1 MSQISRNDSAT
12 TDTSISTS
20 GSTTV
25 LSTSS
30 SDKDTVS
37 INQQRARIRSGS
49 LFVEGS
55 HLSPSS
61 ETKSY
66 NIYIDDTKYDKI
78 FRGDST
84 SSGTGSPQVFEDAKD
99 DNFHEESHRALEN
112 SILDLIRRG
121 SEAAEFPLPPPCS
134 SDRNRNSS
142 HGSSAETNP
151 NGHSSSGTISTSV
164 LLNLGSA
171 EKHAE
176 TARGDYIDSSSVKS
190 SDKKKERRSSSYY
203 PPYYPPN
210 GGSPQNEQPGNTVS
224 KSRASSQVQDEYSSF
239 SSVRYDDGFVPSIEE
254 AVEVSKKKISN
265 DASKDVFPDQTFI
278 PHEFQI
284 PKKAWN
290 RPSAHTPTKSFP
302 MVKTPRNHYLL
313 TDILKPSEAVDLA
326 NQQRSPTLLNNTLH
340 PNTWHSS
347 AKEGPQPRNQDEKL
361 RETNR
366 SAPNH
371 IYRSQAPLDVGAN
384 TSGGQN
390 SLYHEEHSN
399 NADDYSVSK
408 EIGQENQDGTK
419 YEYETFAKGA
429 DQEWQSPFQMHTIP
443 IQRIDTS
450 SIHSY
455 DSQTRGFSEVYSIS
469 RIMVTLCTCVL
480 IPPLFFF
487 FSIDGNNGI
496 SNYRLMRMIMN
507 HEHRIGLLK
516 GFEWDIDIK
525 WFRTLCFILGC
536 IELLAIFAG
545 IGIGFGVGVTRE

>member
-12 TDTSISTS
+12 TDTSMSTS
-20 GSTTV
+20 GSTTI

-30 SDKDTVS
+30 SESNTVS

-49 LFVEGS
+49 LFIEGS

-61 ETKSY
+61 EAKSY
-66 NIYIDDTKYDKI
+66 NIYIDDSRYDKI
-78 FRGDST
+78 FKGESN
-84 SSGTGSPQVFEDAKD
+84 SSSTGSPQVFEDARD
-99 DNFHEESHRALEN
+99 DNFQEESHRALEN

-121 SEAAEFPLPPPCS
+121 PEAAEFPLPPPCS
-134 SDRNRNSS
+134 SERNRNSS

-171 EKHAE
+171 EKHVE
-176 TARGDYIDSSSVKS
+176 TTKGYYMESSSAKS
-190 SDKKKERRSSSYY
+190 SDKIKERRSSSYY
-203 PPYYPPN
+203 PPTE
-210 GGSPQNEQPGNTVS
+210 GSSQRRQPEDTVS

-254 AVEVSKKKISN
+254 AVEVSKKRISN
-265 DASKDVFPDQTFI
+265 DGSKDVFPDQTFI

-290 RPSAHTPTKSFP
+290 RPLAQTPPKSFP
-302 MVKTPRNHYLL
+302 KVNTPRNHSLL
-313 TDILKPSEAVDLA
+313 TDILKPSETAKSA
-326 NQQRSPTLLNNTLH
+326 SQQRSPILLNNTL
-340 PNTWHSS
+340 PPSTWHDS
-347 AKEGPQPRNQDEKL
+347 AKEGLQPRNQDEKL
-361 RETNR
+361 RETDR
-366 SAPNH
+366 STSNH
-371 IYRSQAPLDVGAN
+371 IYGPQVPLDVGMR
-384 TSGGQN
+384 GQD
-390 SLYHEEHSN
+390 SLYQEEYSS

-408 EIGQENQDGTK
+408 EIGKGNEDAT
-419 YEYETFAKGA
+419 EYAYKIIGKGA
-429 DQEWQSPFQMHTIP
+429 DQEWQSPFKMHTIP

-450 SIHSY
+450 SIQSY
-455 DSQTRGFSEVYSIS
+455 DSETHGFSEVYSIS
-469 RIMVTLCTCVL
+469 RIIITLCTCVL

-487 FSIDGNNGI
+487 FSMDGNSGI

-516 GFEWDIDIK
+516 GFEWDIDLK
-525 WFRTLCFILGC
+525 WFRMLCFILGC

-545 IGIGFGVGVTRE
+545 IGIGFGVGITRE